1 MSDPRPVVSYR
12 ALAIVAGCAFGYI
25 GTYVMLWIA
34 TQDAQQAAV
43 IQLMITGAVLIFV
56 IGAGMVGAGALIVV
70 RIMRHYED
78 RQLDQPRIITAAPPA
93 LPQLTQAARFVRD
106 GNNTWINGDIILAD
120 AARILQLRDA
130 GFPAPRRA
138 VVEKQLGTTDHARI
152 KRALDYLA
160 EIGEVTPALDGGK
173 REWTSRG

>member
-1 MSDPRPVVSYR
+1 MTEQRPIISYR

-43 IQLMITGAVLIFV
+43 IQLMITGAILILTV
-56 IGAGMVGAGALIVV
+56 GTGMVGAGALIVV

-78 RQLDQPRIITAAPPA
+78 RQYDPRHVIDVQPA
-93 LPQLTQAARFVRD
+93 LPRLDQATRFVRD
-106 GNNTWINGDIILAD
+106 GDNTWINGDVILAD
-120 AARILQLRDA
+120 AARIMQLRAA

-138 VVEKQLGTTDHARI
+138 VIEKQLGTTDHARI

-173 REWTSRG
+173 REWTGRG